1 MGVIGSLN
9 CDVKVY
15 KTAFMF
21 KIEKILTATR
31 CAMRENLGLSRP
43 LAIPVWSR

>member
-15 KTAFMF
+15 KAASIF
-21 KIEKILTATR
+21 KIEKIPAATR
-31 CAMRENLGLSRP
+31 CAMRENSGL
-43 LAIPVWSR
+43 LVDLF